1 MTKERISSDVDRKL
15 RIELDAKAN
24 ALGISRAKL
33 IEIALKSE
41 LGHFNVHK
49 ENKRLTEAKARLERQ
64 VSELTDTCD
73 DLESQKNQLT
83 VQHSDRTNEIA
94 SALGVPN
101 TLGHIK
107 QRIDELQSAQNQL
120 KQEKIELTE
129 QRDEFEK
136 LLHAE
141 TDAYNKCHER
151 AESLKKE
158 RNTLKEK
165 VQIAEK
171 QLATDEQRY
180 QSVSDGLRKQRDT
193 FKTKFE
199 EAESNYRACGEKL
212 RLLMTRNWWDRLW
225 NKLPWITEISLPTDE
240 TIE

>member
-1 MTKERISSDVDRKL
+1 MKKERISSDVDRKL
-15 RIELDAKAN
+15 RLELDEKAN

-33 IEIALKSE
+33 IEISLKSE

-49 ENKRLTEAKARLERQ
+49 ENKRLTEARAKAEEETEALRQ
-64 VSELTDTCD
+64 
-73 DLESQKNQLT
+73 QLT
-83 VQHSDRTNEIA
+83 TTEQEHKNRC
-94 SALGVPN
+94 
-101 TLGHIK
+101 
-107 QRIDELQSAQNQL
+107 NQFEC
-120 KQEKIELTE
+120 EKTQLTE

-141 TDAYNKCHER
+141 TDAYNQCYER

-199 EAESNYRACGEKL
+199 DAESNYRACGEKL
-212 RLLMTRNWWDRLW
+212 RLLMTRTWWDRLW
-225 NKLPWITEISLPTDE
+225 NKLPWITETPLPIDE

>member
-1 MTKERISSDVDRKL
+1 MRKERISSDVERKL
-15 RIELDAKAN
+15 RLELDEKAN

-33 IEIALKSE
+33 IEISLKSE

-49 ENKRLTEAKARLERQ
+49 ENKRLTEARTKAEEETEGLCQ
-64 VSELTDTCD
+64 
-73 DLESQKNQLT
+73 QLT
-83 VQHSDRTNEIA
+83 TAEQEYKN
-94 SALGVPN
+94 LC
-101 TLGHIK
+101 
-107 QRIDELQSAQNQL
+107 NQFEH
-120 KQEKIELTE
+120 EKTQLTE

-158 RNTLKEK
+158 RDTLKEK

-180 QSVSDGLRKQRDT
+180 QSASDGLRKQRDT
-193 FKTKFE
+193 FKTRFE
-199 EAESNYRACGEKL
+199 DAESNYRACSEKL
-212 RLLMTRNWWDRLW
+212 TLLLTRNWWERLW
-225 NKLPWITEISLPTDE
+225 NKVPWISEISLPTDE

>member
-33 IEIALKSE
+33 IEISLKSE

-49 ENKRLTEAKARLERQ
+49 ENKRLTEARVKAEEETEALRQ
-64 VSELTDTCD
+64 
-73 DLESQKNQLT
+73 QLT
-83 VQHSDRTNEIA
+83 TTEQEHKNRC
-94 SALGVPN
+94 
-101 TLGHIK
+101 
-107 QRIDELQSAQNQL
+107 NQFEC
-120 KQEKIELTE
+120 EKTQLTE

>member
-1 MTKERISSDVDRKL
+1 MTKERVSSDVERKL
-15 RIELDAKAN
+15 RIELDEKAN
-24 ALGISRAKL
+24 AIGISRAKL
-33 IEIALKSE
+33 IEISLKSE
-41 LGHFNVHK
+41 LGHFNIHK
-49 ENKRLTEAKARLERQ
+49 ENKRLTEARTKAEEETEELRQ
-64 VSELTDTCD
+64 
-73 DLESQKNQLT
+73 QLT
-83 VQHSDRTNEIA
+83 TAEQEHKNRC
-94 SALGVPN
+94 
-101 TLGHIK
+101 
-107 QRIDELQSAQNQL
+107 NQFER
-120 KQEKIELTE
+120 EKTQLTE

-141 TDAYNKCHER
+141 TDAYNKCYER

-180 QSVSDGLRKQRDT
+180 QSASDGLRKQRDT
-193 FKTKFE
+193 FKTRFE
-199 EAESNYRACGEKL
+199 DTESNYRACSEKL
-212 RLLMTRNWWDRLW
+212 TLLLTRNWWERLW

>member
-15 RIELDAKAN
+15 RLELDEKAN

-33 IEIALKSE
+33 IEISLKSE

-49 ENKRLTEAKARLERQ
+49 ENKRLTEARAKAEEETEALRQ
-64 VSELTDTCD
+64 
-73 DLESQKNQLT
+73 QLT
-83 VQHSDRTNEIA
+83 TAEQEHKN
-94 SALGVPN
+94 LC
-101 TLGHIK
+101 
-107 QRIDELQSAQNQL
+107 NQFEC
-120 KQEKIELTE
+120 EKTQLTE

-141 TDAYNKCHER
+141 TDAYNKCYER

-180 QSVSDGLRKQRDT
+180 QSASDGLRKQRDT

-212 RLLMTRNWWDRLW
+212 RLLMTRTWWDRLW

>member
-33 IEIALKSE
+33 IEISLNSE

-49 ENKRLTEAKARLERQ
+49 ENKRLTEARAKAEEETEELRQ
-64 VSELTDTCD
+64 
-73 DLESQKNQLT
+73 
-83 VQHSDRTNEIA
+83 
-94 SALGVPN
+94 
-101 TLGHIK
+101 
-107 QRIDELQSAQNQL
+107 QRITAE
-120 KQEKIELTE
+120 QEHKNRCHQFAREKTQLTE

-141 TDAYNKCHER
+141 TDAYNKCYER
-151 AESLKKE
+151 AKSLKKE
-158 RNTLKEK
+158 RDTLKEK

-180 QSVSDGLRKQRDT
+180 QSASDGLRKQRDT
-193 FKTKFE
+193 FKTRFE
-199 EAESNYRACGEKL
+199 DAESNYRACSEKL
-212 RLLMTRNWWDRLW
+212 TRLLTRNWWERLW
-225 NKLPWITEISLPTDE
+225 NQLPWITEISLPTDE

>member
-1 MTKERISSDVDRKL
+1 MRKERISSDVERKL
-15 RIELDAKAN
+15 RLELDEKAN

-33 IEIALKSE
+33 IEISLKSE

-49 ENKRLTEAKARLERQ
+49 ENKRLTEARVKAEEETEALRQ
-64 VSELTDTCD
+64 
-73 DLESQKNQLT
+73 QLT
-83 VQHSDRTNEIA
+83 TTEQEHKNRC
-94 SALGVPN
+94 
-101 TLGHIK
+101 
-107 QRIDELQSAQNQL
+107 NQFEC
-120 KQEKIELTE
+120 EKTQLTE